1 MVNRRERGPGGA
13 QMDELVGR
21 IVANVGIDK
30 ATAEKAVG
38 IILQFL
44 LNEGPADKVRNLIDK
59 MPGAD
64 TAIEAAPPDSSS
76 GGIFGGGVMAAGSR
90 MMSVGLSMGQ
100 VQAVTRET
108 ISYAREKVG
117 EDAVGEIVGAIP
129 GLGQFV

>member
-44 LNEGPADKVRNLIDK
+44 LKEGPADKVRNLIDK

-90 MMSVGLSMGQ
+90 MMSVGLSIGQ

-117 EDAVGEIVGAIP
+117 EYAVGEIVGAIP